1 LLQGEK
7 SMSLIVVTAK
17 DISTLH
23 NYTARVGEKMLST
36 VVAITPRKF
45 SLHVYEILGHTV
57 YDPN

>member
-1 LLQGEK
+1 
-7 SMSLIVVTAK
+7 MSLIVVTAK